1 MIDILDV
8 PGEDGGA
15 EDPAAA
21 QPDRTR
27 PAAMRLEEM
36 RMAAEI
42 FMRIIIR

>member
-1 MIDILDV
+1 MIDLLEV
-8 PGEDGGA
+8 PEEDGGA

-27 PAAMRLEEM
+27 PAAMKLEAM
-36 RMAAEI
+36 RTAAEI